1 MSALSEYIKKSV
13 SRVPAGSDAKA
24 TNVVFFSVLA
34 NPDAEAETLRALIA
48 SHKGPFG
55 DVDVFDGKDHSY
67 IELGGWLGDQ
77 GTALDLIGLGTQLK
91 LWTLLSPRTVF
102 KDAMTDEL
110 EQQMAGS
117 GYISLQASLARG
129 CE

>member
-1 MSALSEYIKKSV
+1 MSMLRSYLETSIT
-13 SRVPAGSDAKA
+13 RVPAGTENA
-24 TNVVFFSVLA
+24 TNLVFFSVLA
-34 NPDAEAETLRALIA
+34 KPDADAETLRALVDM
-48 SHKGPFG
+48 HTLERGE
-55 DVDVFDGKDHSY
+55 VDVFDGKDHSY

-77 GTALDLIGLGTQLK
+77 GAALDLIGLGTQLK

-117 GYISLQASLARG
+117 GYISLQAERPKS
-129 CE
+129 E

>member
-1 MSALSEYIKKSV
+1 MSALRSYIEKNV
-13 SRVPAGSDAKA
+13 TRVPPGTDPNA

-34 NPDAEAETLRALIA
+34 NLEADAPTLRALIA
-48 SHKGPFG
+48 GHVGEFG

-77 GTALDLIGLGTQLK
+77 GAALDLIGLGTQLK

-117 GYISLQASLARG
+117 GYISLQAGLDRG
-129 CE
+129 PE